1 MNIIYHDLHTILTSN
16 TVQLALSTLIVAF
29 CYYLKSKI
37 NLMKQKEDLEFAQ
50 NYDMLKSTKRSSLRA
65 EYLQIYN
72 STVLTNKQKYDIT
85 RDLIETYETLEGN
98 HYIHELDS
106 KLKTYAEVHPNLIWK
121 GHNEDETIEQH
132 V

>member
-1 MNIIYHDLHTILTSN
+1 MKLIYNDLHTIFMSN
-16 TVQLALSTLIVAF
+16 TVQLALSALIVAF

-37 NLMKQKEDLEFAQ
+37 DLLKKKEDLEFAE
-50 NYDMLKSTKRSSLRA
+50 NYEMLKSTKRSSLRS

-106 KLKTYAEVHPNLIWK
+106 KLKTYAEVHPNSIWK

>member
-1 MNIIYHDLHTILTSN
+1 MST
-16 TVQLALSTLIVAF
+16 TVQLALSALLVAF

-37 NLMKQKEDLEFAQ
+37 DLMKQKEDLEFAQ
-50 NYDMLKSTKRSSLRA
+50 NYDMLKSTKRSALRS

-72 STVLTNKQKYDIT
+72 STVLTNRQKYNIT

-106 KLKTYAEVHPNLIWK
+106 RLKTYAEVQPNLIWK

>member
-1 MNIIYHDLHTILTSN
+1 MSN
-16 TVQLALSTLIVAF
+16 TVQLALSALIVAF

-37 NLMKQKEDLEFAQ
+37 DRMKQKDDLEFAK
-50 NYDMLKSTKRSSLRA
+50 NYDMLKSTKRSSLRS

-85 RDLIETYETLEGN
+85 RELVETYTNLGGN

-106 KLKTYAEVHPNLIWK
+106 KLKTYAEVHPNLVWK
-121 GHNEDETIEQH
+121 GNSEDETI
-132 V
+132 